1 MARLKAVS
9 VTYIE
14 VKMGKAKILV
24 VDDNEKNVE
33 LLEAILQ
40 PAGFDVLKAYNGKQ
54 AIEMVGQEH
63 PGLLLLDIMMP
74 ELDGFQVCEMLRKDP
89 QNAGLPVIMVTA
101 KDKASD
107 IVQSLER
114 GADEYI
120 VKPIDKKEVLRKVED
135 MLAKASK
142 NSLPS
147 QAYFKQLESQ
157 QPDKQSKPQAF

>member
-1 MARLKAVS
+1 
-9 VTYIE
+9 
-14 VKMGKAKILV
+14 MGKAKILV

-40 PAGFDVLKAYNGKQ
+40 AAGFDVLKAYNGKQ
-54 AIEMVGQEH
+54 AIEMVGKER
-63 PGLLLLDIMMP
+63 PDLLLLDIMMP
-74 ELDGFQVCEMLRKDP
+74 ELDGSQVCEMLKKDP
-89 QNAGLPVIMVTA
+89 LNANLPVIMVTA
-101 KDKASD
+101 KDKESD

-120 VKPIDKKEVLRKVED
+120 VKPINKKDLLGKIED

-147 QAYFKQLESQ
+147 QAYFKKVEPQ
-157 QPDKQSKPQAF
+157 QPDK